1 MARYVGDRAPQR
13 ASSHRPAGV
22 QVKIVSL
29 GSAVA
34 VVALVAT
41 ALWGLSARVAVAD
54 AAVSR
59 LSRGV
64 GAAVAVACL
73 AAAALVVVFGF
84 WVIIV
89 R

>member
-1 MARYVGDRAPQR
+1 MTVHWGSLLAVFL
-13 ASSHRPAGV
+13 
-22 QVKIVSL
+22 VSL

-41 ALWGLSARVAVAD
+41 ALRGSRPASVVD
-54 AAVSR
+54 AATAPR
-59 LSRGV
+59 LSRGA

-73 AAAALVVVFGF
+73 AAAAAVVLFGF

>member
-1 MARYVGDRAPQR
+1 MTVHWGSLLAVFL
-13 ASSHRPAGV
+13 
-22 QVKIVSL
+22 VSL

-41 ALWGLSARVAVAD
+41 ALWGLSARAPVAD
-54 AAVSR
+54 EAASR
-59 LSRGV
+59 LSRGA

-73 AAAALVVVFGF
+73 AAAALVVLFGF

-89 R
+89 

>member
-1 MARYVGDRAPQR
+1 MTVHWGSLLAVFL
-13 ASSHRPAGV
+13 
-22 QVKIVSL
+22 VSL

-41 ALWGLSARVAVAD
+41 ALWGLSARAPVVD
-54 AAVSR
+54 TAAPGLAR
-59 LSRGV
+59 RA

-73 AAAALVVVFGF
+73 AAAASIVLFGF